1 MTRLRGPW
9 YERRFLPE
17 HCGNRLNVNV
27 NTALQNSAYLALG
40 RVLLLKNPGFDR
52 CAPDTIDELM
62 AGASLARCERGD
74 LVARIDEPFDHLC
87 LVVEGVLEIRTL
99 MSGRRHLMMF
109 LAAGELTGVL
119 CCIDG
124 KGQLHDV
131 IAHSDVVLMYIPGD
145 LIRRRRIIDPDLS
158 VALELQLAYRS
169 RRLYE
174 LLAGTSLLSLRARL
188 ARLLVQL
195 ESGFGI
201 HRGVADIISLRLS
214 QTDIA
219 DLLGTS
225 RQWANRELN
234 ELETLGMIR
243 VKRSSIEILD
253 LNALVEL
260 SSSG

>member
-1 MTRLRGPW
+1 MAHAW
-9 YERRFLPE
+9 
-17 HCGNRLNVNV
+17 VN
-27 NTALQNSAYLALG
+27 
-40 RVLLLKNPGFDR
+40 
-52 CAPDTIDELM
+52 
-62 AGASLARCERGD
+62 RCERGD
-74 LVARIDEPFDHLC
+74 LVCEVNDPFDHLC
-87 LVVEGVLEIRTL
+87 LVIEGVIEIRTVML
-99 MSGRRHLMMF
+99 GRRHLMTF

-124 KGQLHDV
+124 KGQLHDL
-131 IAHSDVVLMYIPGD
+131 IAHSDVVLMYVPGD
-145 LIRRRRIIDPDLS
+145 LIRRRRFIDPALS

-174 LLAGTSLLSLRARL
+174 LLAGASLLSLRARL

-201 HRGVADIISLRLS
+201 HRGAADIISLRLS

-234 ELETLGMIR
+234 ELEKLGMIR
-243 VKRSSIEILD
+243 VKRSSVEILD
-253 LNALVEL
+253 LKALAEVG
-260 SSSG
+260 SPG